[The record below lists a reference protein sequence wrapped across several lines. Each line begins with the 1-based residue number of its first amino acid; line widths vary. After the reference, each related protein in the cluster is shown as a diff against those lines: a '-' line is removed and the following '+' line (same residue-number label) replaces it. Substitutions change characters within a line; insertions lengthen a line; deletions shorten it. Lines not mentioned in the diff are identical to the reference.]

1 MAGNS
6 NLHDSARNKQDEF
19 YTQLSLIEK
28 ELKHYRSFFAGKTVL
43 CNCDD
48 PYESNFFKYFAMNFN
63 TLRLKKLVTTC
74 YATSPVV
81 GDEFEYY
88 VDNAGQLAFVPDTD
102 TTPLV
107 CSTRRP
113 YRVEITE
120 VTDENNDG
128 RADLADV
135 EYLMRN
141 RKNTMTLLN
150 GDGDFRSPECVE
162 LLREADVVV
171 TNPPFSLFREYI
183 TLLEE
188 YRKYFIII
196 GNMNAVT
203 YKEIFPMIAEN
214 RLWLGYNSGHFW
226 FKVPDSYEIKKT
238 DFKIDEH
245 GQKWRRM
252 GNICWFT
259 NVDNEKR
266 HENMPLFRNYSPEL
280 YPKYDNYDAINVD
293 RTVDIPCDYYGV
305 MGVPITFLSQYNPDQ
320 FEIVAFRK
328 GTDGKDLVYSF
339 PDCSH
344 SINVERERERERER
358 DGGRCSRTS
367 VSSSDASRQL
377 TRRRDSSG
385 SERQEI
391 ISTDHN
397 SYATA
402 IPGLIKNAEGKI
414 DGKITYVRLT
424 IRRK

>member
-259 NVDNEKR
+259 NVDIEKR

-344 SINVERERERERER
+344 SVNVERERERER

-414 DGKITYVRLT
+414 DEKSLMCD
-424 IRRK
+424 

>member
-259 NVDNEKR
+259 NVDIEKR

-344 SINVERERERERER
+344 SVNVERERERER

-377 TRRRDSSG
+377 TRRRDLSG

>member
-203 YKEIFPMIAEN
+203 YKEIFPKIAEN

-259 NVDNEKR
+259 NVDIEKR

-344 SINVERERERERER
+344 SVNVERERERENGTA
-358 DGGRCSRTS
+358 DGAAVLPYPRQTQADNSHDDVIRPVLNGRK
-367 VSSSDASRQL
+367 L
-377 TRRRDSSG
+377 YRR
-385 SERQEI
+385 I
-391 ISTDHN
+391 
-397 SYATA
+397 
-402 IPGLIKNAEGKI
+402 
-414 DGKITYVRLT
+414 T
-424 IRRK
+424 IRMQRQSQG